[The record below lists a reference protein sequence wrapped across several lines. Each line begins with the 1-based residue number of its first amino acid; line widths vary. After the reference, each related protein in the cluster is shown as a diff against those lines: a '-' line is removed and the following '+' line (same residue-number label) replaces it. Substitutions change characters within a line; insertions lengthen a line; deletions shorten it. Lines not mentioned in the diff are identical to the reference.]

1 MNVIEFYL
9 QNEYD
14 LELDCHKLH
23 TRLSEKLGLV
33 SYADNTNY
41 NLFFCYFIHYYL
53 FERMILLWIC
63 IGLHLGMVSFQ

>member
-23 TRLSEKLGLV
+23 TRLSEKLVLV

-41 NLFFCYFIHYYL
+41 NLFFVTYS
-53 FERMILLWIC
+53 LLPLLENDFAVDLYWTP
-63 IGLHLGMVSFQ
+63 F